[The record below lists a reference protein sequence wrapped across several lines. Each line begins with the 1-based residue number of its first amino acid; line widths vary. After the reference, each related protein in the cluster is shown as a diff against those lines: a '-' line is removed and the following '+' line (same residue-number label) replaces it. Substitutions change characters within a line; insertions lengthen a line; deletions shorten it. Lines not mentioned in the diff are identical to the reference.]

1 MHLTASPEQIEDLA
15 LRALAERR
23 IAPSAEALRLV
34 EIGIAAGHADARARG
49 VGRAPGEIVARAV
62 AVVAGLM
69 LVGTA
74 VAMLVALF
82 VLLINFVLALS

>member
-1 MHLTASPEQIEDLA
+1 MDLTASPEQIEDLA

-49 VGRAPGEIVARAV
+49 AA
-62 AVVAGLM
+62 AGDR
-69 LVGTA
+69 VP
-74 VAMLVALF
+74 V
-82 VLLINFVLALS
+82 VLAAISGAMWVFMLTVLICMAVPS